1 MSVRRK
7 IAYEQETDA
16 SDFKVMPTAIGAGF
30 GGLEQGKCK
39 VKKEEASQAEG
50 LTGPLLC
57 LFQPG
62 SESEED
68 ALLEVNSEDEKKEN
82 AAQAVAKARKRAGV
96 PELALDQLPSTIAMK
111 LVSHGCNSSM
121 ATTFSL
127 SGRLLRSCMQ
137 KRIKHLEPGLERL
150 NAATQLSVTQ
160 TRWVL

>member
-1 MSVRRK
+1 MPLTSKSCLRPLARVSVAWSRGSARSRRK
-7 IAYEQETDA
+7 RHP
-16 SDFKVMPTAIGAGF
+16 S
-30 GGLEQGKCK
+30 
-39 VKKEEASQAEG
+39 
-50 LTGPLLC
+50 GPLLC

-111 LVSHGCNSSM
+111 LVSHGCNNSM

-127 SGRLLRSCMQ
+127 SGRLLRSCME